1 MQLKRASE
9 NGTSVEPIPPK
20 RRPERDLAL
29 DEFRLDGKVAVV
41 TGGARGQG
49 EAEARLFAS
58 AGARVLITDV
68 LDELGE
74 AVAKA
79 IGDAARFVHHD
90 VREESSW
97 REVVDVASGEF
108 GRIDALVNNA
118 GILQTS
124 RIEEQTLEAFEAVV
138 KVNLYGVFNGMRA
151 VIAPMRA
158 AGGGSIVN
166 ISSAAGLRGIPGY
179 GAYGATKW
187 AVRGI
192 TKTAAL
198 ELAKDRIRV
207 NSVHPGAV
215 DTAMGP
221 AASPQHGDRPPPVPL
236 LGRVG
241 LSADIAN
248 LVLFLAS
255 DASSYVTGAEFAIDG
270 GGSQ

>member
-1 MQLKRASE
+1 MSADPTE
-9 NGTSVEPIPPK
+9 NS
-20 RRPERDLAL
+20 L
-29 DEFRLDGKVAVV
+29 DAFRLDGKVAVV

-58 AGARVLITDV
+58 AGARVVVTDV
-68 LDELGE
+68 LDDLGE
-74 AVAKA
+74 AVVKE

-97 REVVDVASGEF
+97 KEVVKVATGEF
-108 GRIDALVNNA
+108 GRVDVLVNNA

-124 RIEEQTLEAFEAVV
+124 RIEDQTLEGFEAIVR
-138 KVNLYGVFNGMRA
+138 VNLYGVFNGMRA

-166 ISSAAGLRGIPGY
+166 ISSAAGLRGVPGY

-198 ELAKDRIRV
+198 ELATDRIRV

-215 DTAMGP
+215 DTPMV
-221 AASPQHGDRPPPVPL
+221 AASNLQRGPGGLPSAP

-241 LSADIAN
+241 IPDDIAN

-270 GGSQ
+270 GGFQG